1 VRSVCSLLLYPPL
14 IALRPRLFKVARI
27 DWATGGSTFRAQ
39 DLVGGVL
46 TLSRRVAALS
56 LSLSLSLSQIFFVE
70 GKVGF
75 GDDRTTAAYID
86 DFCYVL
92 VCGVPLVVLSMFR
105 VGPSSIRFLTSKDIY
120 SPGVLHSLQSRTTA
134 GVFRAAFPA

>member
-56 LSLSLSLSQIFFVE
+56 LSLSQIFFVE

-92 VCGVPLVVLSMFR
+92 V
-105 VGPSSIRFLTSKDIY
+105 
-120 SPGVLHSLQSRTTA
+120 
-134 GVFRAAFPA
+134 